1 MILFLAVVIGISE
14 LSYRFIEQKVSISH
28 KSFAGWV
35 IVAVLICIPSG
46 WIYLHAGVVRDV
58 PEQNIT
64 FDNVH
69 RGMHAE
75 YCDRVYKMDRD
86 FESNGKIKVLASGN
100 SFTRDF
106 VNCLLESDYAD
117 SVEVS
122 YIFSWDEKYVGRV
135 KEADYIFCLGPK
147 LEVPLYVWDNV
158 KEGAEVFGIGTKSF
172 GESNGIVYANRN
184 SEGYLNTTV
193 EMEAGIRERNDEW
206 SKQWGANYIN
216 FVEMASM
223 DDGKIRVFTEDGKF
237 ISQDCLHL
245 TKEGAQWYG
254 KKIEWKTIFNK

>member
-1 MILFLAVVIGISE
+1 MILFLAVVVGISE
-14 LSYRFIEQKVSISH
+14 LSYRFIEQKVKISH
-28 KSFAGWV
+28 KSFVGW
-35 IVAVLICIPSG
+35 IVAAILVTVPSG
-46 WIYLHAGVVRDV
+46 WIYMHAGVVREV

-86 FESNGKIKVLASGN
+86 FESVDKIKVLAVGN

-122 YIFSWDEKYVGRV
+122 YVYSWDEKYIDRV

-147 LEVPLYVWDNV
+147 LEVPLYVYNV
-158 KEGAEVFGIGTKSF
+158 KEDAQVWGIGTKSF
-172 GESNGIVYANRN
+172 GESNGIVYARRR
-184 SEGYLNTTV
+184 SSDYLNTTV
-193 EMEAGIRERNDEW
+193 EMEVGIRERNEEW
-206 SKQWGANYIN
+206 AKQWGENYIN
-216 FVEMASM
+216 YVEIAMM
-223 DDGKIRVFTEDGKF
+223 NDGKVRVFTEDGKF
-237 ISQDCLHL
+237 ISQDCRHL

-254 KKIEWKTIFNK
+254 KKIDWKLIFNK